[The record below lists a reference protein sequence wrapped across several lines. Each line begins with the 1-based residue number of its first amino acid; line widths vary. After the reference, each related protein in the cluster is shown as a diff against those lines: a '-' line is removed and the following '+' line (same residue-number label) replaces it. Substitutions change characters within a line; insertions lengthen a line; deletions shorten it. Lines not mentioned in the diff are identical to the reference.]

1 MAPVEGHEKMAL
13 DLGSR
18 PLSHKEK
25 LCEFP
30 VIPACEPF
38 GYVRHDGCCSIAYL
52 LAESPVRPK
61 RPRVRNWVDC
71 PSKRPRRRPDR
82 EVRERRME
90 RGQATCARLLP

>member
-18 PLSHKEK
+18 ALSHKEK

-61 RPRVRNWVDC
+61 RPRVRNCVDC
-71 PSKRPRRRPDR
+71 PSKPPRRLPDR
-82 EVRERRME
+82 EVIELRMGH
-90 RGQATCARLLP
+90 GQAIFDRLLP